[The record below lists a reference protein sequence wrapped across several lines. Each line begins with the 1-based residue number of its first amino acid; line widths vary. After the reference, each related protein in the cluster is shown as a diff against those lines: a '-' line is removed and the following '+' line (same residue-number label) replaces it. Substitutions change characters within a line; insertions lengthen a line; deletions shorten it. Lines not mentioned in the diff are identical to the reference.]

1 MKLVK
6 ERVMSWHMVRWIAG
20 SVSEHHSLQSIYM
33 LRVLFGSAQPA
44 HPRIHKARK
53 YYSLNG
59 LVNGLQFRRNFFIG
73 YFLIYITVIHENYA
87 IIHKVLLL
95 TKTADQ
101 LDS

>member
-1 MKLVK
+1 
-6 ERVMSWHMVRWIAG
+6 MVRWIAG
-20 SVSEHHSLQSIYM
+20 SVSEHHSLQYM

-59 LVNGLQFRRNFFIG
+59 LQFRRNFFII
-73 YFLIYITVIHENYA
+73 YFVIYITVIHENYA